1 MEKIYLGNT
10 KLLVSRLCYGT
21 EPFTV
26 KMPDDNRSQGNVSAE
41 VGGRVLRDALQLG
54 VNFWDTSDDYGTHPH
69 IRVGLSL
76 VEREDV
82 VVADKT
88 YARSYDGA
96 KEAIDLALE
105 DLGTDYID
113 LMFLHMVV
121 PTTSIDYEDPDDPFE
136 LADLKDRAGALEA
149 FVEAKEKGKIRAI
162 GLSCH
167 STTVLQQVFDVPEID
182 VVCTILNK
190 AGTFIDDGTI
200 DEHVA
205 AIKTL
210 KEKGKGVYVIK
221 ILVAGELRNEA
232 ESAIKF
238 AMQYH
243 NFIDAWNIGMYD
255 TNDVQKNLKF
265 LEDVIEG

>member
-1 MEKIYLGNT
+1 MERIYLGNT

-69 IRVGLSL
+69 IRAGLSL

-88 YARSYDGA
+88 YARSYEGG

-113 LMFLHMVV
+113 LMFLHYV
-121 PTTSIDYEDPDDPFE
+121 PHTTTIDEEADDHFE
-136 LADLKDRAGALEA
+136 LADLNDRAGALEA
-149 FVEAKEKGKIRAI
+149 FVEAKEKGKIKAI

-167 STTVLQQVFDVPEID
+167 STRVLDQVLDVPEIE
-182 VVCTILNK
+182 VVCTTLNK
-190 AGTFIDDGTI
+190 DATFIEDGTI
-200 DEHVA
+200 EEHVD

-210 KEKGKGVYVIK
+210 KGRGKGVYVVK
-221 ILVAGELRNEA
+221 VLVAGELRNEA

-238 AMQYH
+238 ALQYH

-255 TNDVQKNLKF
+255 TNDVKKNLKF
-265 LEDVIEG
+265 LEDVIED

>member
-1 MEKIYLGNT
+1 MEIIFRGNT

-21 EPFTV
+21 VPFTV
-26 KMPDDNRSQGNVSAE
+26 KMPDDNRSQGNVSPE
-41 VGGRVLRDALQLG
+41 EGGKVLRDALQLG

-69 IRVGLSL
+69 IRAGLSL

-88 YARSYDGA
+88 YAKSYEGG

-113 LMFLHMVV
+113 LMFLHYV
-121 PTTSIDYEDPDDPFE
+121 PPSTTIDYEDPDDPFE
-136 LADLKDRAGALEA
+136 LADLNDRAGALEA
-149 FVEAKEKGKIRAI
+149 FLEAKEKGKIKAI
-162 GLSCH
+162 GLSAH
-167 STTVLQQVFDVPEID
+167 STRVLEQVFNVPEID
-182 VVCTILNK
+182 VVCTTFNK
-190 AGTFIDDGTI
+190 DATFIDDGTLE
-200 DEHVA
+200 DHVG

-210 KEKGKGVYVIK
+210 KERGKGVYVIK

-238 AMQYH
+238 ALQYH

-255 TNDVQKNLKF
+255 TNDVQQNLKF
-265 LEDVIEG
+265 LEEVIRD

>member
-1 MEKIYLGNT
+1 MKRIYLGNT

-26 KMPDDNRSQGNVSAE
+26 KMPDDNRSQGTVSAE

-69 IRVGLSL
+69 VRAGLGL

-88 YARSYDGA
+88 YARSYEGG

-105 DLGTDYID
+105 ELGTDYID
-113 LMFLHMVV
+113 LMFLHYV
-121 PTTSIDYEDPDDPFE
+121 PHTTTIDEDADDNFE
-136 LADLKDRAGALEA
+136 LADLNDRAGALEA
-149 FVEAKEKGKIRAI
+149 FLEAKEKGKIKAI
-162 GLSCH
+162 GLSAH
-167 STTVLQQVFDVPEID
+167 STRVLEQVFNVPEID
-182 VVCTILNK
+182 VVCTTFNK
-190 AGTFIDDGTI
+190 DATFIEDGTI
-200 DEHVA
+200 EEHVA

-210 KEKGKGVYVIK
+210 KEKGKGIYVVK
-221 ILVAGELRNEA
+221 VLVAGELRNEA

-238 AMQYH
+238 ALQYH

-255 TNDVQKNLKF
+255 TSDVQKNLKLLEHV
-265 LEDVIEG
+265 LED